1 MANLIKDS
9 QIIVKHG
16 KPQAVIIEIKL
27 LKKLLELLEDAEDL
41 AELKSIRRKK
51 LHFRR
56 LEEVLGT

>member
-1 MANLIKDS
+1 MTKLIKDS
-9 QIIVKHG
+9 QIIVKDG

-41 AELKSIRRKK
+41 AELRSLRRRK

-56 LEEVLGT
+56 LEEILGA